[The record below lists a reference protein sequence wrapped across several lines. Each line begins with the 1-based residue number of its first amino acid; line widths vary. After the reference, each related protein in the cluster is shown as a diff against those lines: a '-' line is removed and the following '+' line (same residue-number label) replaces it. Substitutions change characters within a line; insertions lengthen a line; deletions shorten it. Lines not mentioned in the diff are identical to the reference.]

1 MTPSIKLFKQTS
13 DKPYD
18 RHHYLLVTK
27 DNKSIMFDDYDQ
39 LRAVWFQRCHTG
51 MLSHVIVQDNVQY
64 NTHVRASDTKGFK

>member
-1 MTPSIKLFKQTS
+1 
-13 DKPYD
+13 
-18 RHHYLLVTK
+18 
-27 DNKSIMFDDYDQ
+27 MFDDYDQ